1 MTLNETRDL
10 MVSHDYKERY
20 KAEYHQLKNRTDGL
34 EKMLDCLKKKTLN
47 FKPKCSKELLES
59 QLKSMKAYK
68 DILEKRSIIEE
79 IEL

>member
-10 MVSHDYKERY
+10 MVSHDYKERF
-20 KAEYHQLKNRTDGL
+20 KAEYHQLKNRTEGL
-34 EKMLDCLKKKTLN
+34 ERMLDGMKNKTLS
-47 FKPKCSKELLES
+47 FTPRCSKELLES

-68 DILEKRSIIEE
+68 DTLEKRADVEE